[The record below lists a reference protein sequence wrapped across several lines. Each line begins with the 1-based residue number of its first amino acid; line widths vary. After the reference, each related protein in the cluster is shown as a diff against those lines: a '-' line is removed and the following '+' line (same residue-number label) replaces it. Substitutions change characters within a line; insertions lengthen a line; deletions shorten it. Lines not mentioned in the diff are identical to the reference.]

1 MLLWEMEEG
10 MGRLVDLQ
18 KADYTLRN
26 ATFIA
31 KLPRIPSAEEW
42 LTESDVLYKSEKG
55 EFFYYVMTGLQHQLQ
70 EHVRSCRWPGPTR
83 KAFPRDV
90 IHVFTGGHPDAYRRF
105 DRSGWQRLGGEQ
117 LECPRWSSWQ
127 SSSLSHLHLGWKVG
141 LQSSMGVTAPVTP
154 PRMGKVQRY

>member
-55 EFFYYVMTGLQHQLQ
+55 EFFYYVMTGLQHQLR
-70 EHVRSCRWPGPTR
+70 EHVYVFNDAEDAERWFNERVELVR
-83 KAFPRDV
+83 KA
-90 IHVFTGGHPDAYRRF
+90 ITT
-105 DRSGWQRLGGEQ
+105 L
-117 LECPRWSSWQ
+117 
-127 SSSLSHLHLGWKVG
+127 
-141 LQSSMGVTAPVTP
+141 
-154 PRMGKVQRY
+154 